1 MTRAPSAAAMHTL
14 YDSGEV
20 LPEAVMD
27 ALLAGEA
34 VSGWERKHSSLRSE
48 VYVGAQHV
56 IKIERQPQERAMAP
70 WRLRLRAWKTARR
83 SVRVQRCMRER
94 GIPAPAIH
102 RVACGPETLLVVQSR
117 AEGASVRDLL
127 GQLDAEPRMA
137 MIAALGPAIAAMH
150 NRALYH
156 GDLNINNV
164 LAMQHD
170 GHWHF
175 TFIDNEQNRC
185 LPFAVL
191 SRALA
196 NIARMWAHAR
206 AFAITEDEQ
215 ERFLQGYF
223 SALDTR
229 HSPEVLRARLC
240 HRVTRV
246 LGKRGARA

>member
-34 VSGWERKHSSLRSE
+34 VSGWERNHSSLRSE

-175 TFIDNEQNRC
+175 TFI
-185 LPFAVL
+185 
-191 SRALA
+191 ALA

>member
-14 YDSGEV
+14 YDSGEA

-27 ALLAGEA
+27 ALLAGEP

-102 RVACGPETLLVVQSR
+102 R
-117 AEGASVRDLL
+117 DLL
-127 GQLDAEPRMA
+127 GELDAEPRMA

-215 ERFLQGYF
+215 ERFLQAYF

>member
-1 MTRAPSAAAMHTL
+1 MKLARAPAVMHTL
-14 YDSGEV
+14 YDSGDA
-20 LPEAVMD
+20 LPEEVMD
-27 ALLAGEA
+27 ALLEGEV

-56 IKIERQPQERAMAP
+56 IKLERQPQERAVAP

-83 SVRVQRCMRER
+83 SVRVQRCMRKH
-94 GIPAPAIH
+94 GIPAPAVH
-102 RVACGPETLLVVQSR
+102 RVACGPEVLLVVQSR

-127 GQLDAEPRMA
+127 GQLDADRRAA
-137 MIAALGPAIAAMH
+137 MIAELGPAIAAMH

-164 LAMQHD
+164 LATQYD

-206 AFAITEDEQ
+206 AFQITGEEQ
-215 ERFLQGYF
+215 ECFLQAYF

-246 LGKRGARA
+246 LGRRGARA